1 MKEKVICP
9 VCGYVTTT
17 DRLGETCPVCG
28 VKSEVFKPFE
38 DRVSAKRRTL
48 LNLHLHPIV
57 VHFPQALAVI
67 IFFLLLFSCI
77 INHPLKENLQIAVQ
91 IMMVLLPF
99 SVLAGMLLGILDG
112 QTRFKRLNTTFLKA
126 KLFIS
131 GIFLACS
138 IVLALLVLLNVQPGI
153 WLYLLLSG
161 ICSVSSL
168 FLGFIGGK
176 LGCLVVNG

>member
-1 MKEKVICP
+1 MKEEVICP

-67 IFFLLLFSCI
+67 ILFLLLFSCI

>member
-1 MKEKVICP
+1 MKEEVICP

-17 DRLGETCPVCG
+17 DRLGEACPVCG
-28 VKSEVFKPFE
+28 VNRSVFKPFE

-48 LNLHLHPIV
+48 LNLHVHPMI
-57 VHFPQALAVI
+57 VHFPQALSVI

-77 INHPLKENLQIAVQ
+77 VNHPLRENLRIAVQ
-91 IMMVLLPF
+91 VMMVLLPF

-112 QTRFKRLNTTFLKA
+112 QARFKRLDTAFLKA
-126 KLFIS
+126 KLLVT
-131 GIFLACS
+131 GIFLAGS
-138 IVLALLVLLNVQPGI
+138 IALALLVLLNAQYGI

-161 ICSVSSL
+161 ICSICSL
-168 FLGFIGGK
+168 LLGFIGGK